1 MAAPR
6 IPEDRSITGQ
16 RMTRRA
22 FLFAGLFDWLLFWR
36 KRSIRIAGTRFQIVR
51 HGEDRRHYFW
61 VHGNERTAH
70 AVLLAHMKAVP
81 GRAFLVENTVRNI
94 PVGGGLLDPNRMFS
108 RVGAEKNLRSLNQGW
123 TDAQVSMALDVL
135 DRDRDR
141 FLETILPKAGKLLV
155 ALHNNGP
162 GYSVNDEVPISDAVS
177 LNDAGHPH
185 EFMLCT
191 MRSDF
196 ERLSKSQFNV
206 VLQNTAPIEDDGSLS
221 RLAAVR
227 GIRYVNIEA
236 GLGNSEGQQAMLDW
250 VEKALP

>member
-1 MAAPR
+1 
-6 IPEDRSITGQ
+6 
-16 RMTRRA
+16 MTRRA
-22 FLFAGLFDWLLFWR
+22 FLFAALFDWLLFWR
-36 KRSIRIAGTRFQIVR
+36 SRSIRIAGTRFQIVR

-70 AVLLAHMKAVP
+70 DVLLAHMKTVP
-81 GRAFLVENTVRNI
+81 GRAFLVKNTVRNI

-123 TDAQVSMALDVL
+123 TDAQMSAALDVL
-135 DRDRDR
+135 DKDRSR

-177 LNDAGHPH
+177 LNNAEHPH

-206 VLQNTAPIEDDGSLS
+206 VLQNTAPKEDDGSLS
-221 RLAAVR
+221 RLTAVR

>member
-22 FLFAGLFDWLLFWR
+22 FLFAGLFDRQLFWR

-196 ERLSKSQFNV
+196 ERLTNSQFNV
-206 VLQNTAPIEDDGSLS
+206 VLQNTAPNEDDGSLS

-236 GLGNSEGQQAMLDW
+236 GLGNGEGQQAMLDW

>member
-1 MAAPR
+1 
-6 IPEDRSITGQ
+6 
-16 RMTRRA
+16 MTRRA

-36 KRSIRIAGTRFQIVR
+36 KRFIRIAGTRFQIVR

-70 AVLLAHMKAVP
+70 DLLLAHMKTVA

-94 PVGGGLLDPNRMFS
+94 PIEGGTLDPNRMFS
-108 RVGAEKNLRSLNQGW
+108 RTGAEKNLRSQNQGW
-123 TDAQVSMALDVL
+123 TDAQVNAALDAL
-135 DRDRDR
+135 DRDRGR
-141 FLETILPKAGKLLV
+141 FLETVLPKNGKLLV

-162 GYSVNDEVPISDAVS
+162 GYSVTDEVPISDAVS
-177 LNDAGHPH
+177 LKNAEHAH

-196 ERLSKSQFNV
+196 DLLSKAPFNV
-206 VLQNTAPIEDDGSLS
+206 VLQNTAPKDDDGSLS
-221 RLAAVR
+221 RLTALR

-236 GLGNSEGQQAMLDW
+236 GLGNTAGQQAMLDW
-250 VEKALP
+250 LEKALP

>member
-1 MAAPR
+1 
-6 IPEDRSITGQ
+6 
-16 RMTRRA
+16 MTRRA
-22 FLFAGLFDWLLFWR
+22 FLFAGLFDWLPFR
-36 KRSIRIAGTRFQIVR
+36 RARSIRMAGTRFQIVR
-51 HGEDRRHYFW
+51 HDEDRRHYFW

-70 AVLLAHMKAVP
+70 DVLLAHMKTAR
-81 GRAFLVENTVRNI
+81 GRAFLVENSERNI
-94 PVGGGLLDPNRMFS
+94 PAGGGLLDPNRMFS
-108 RVGAEKNLRSLNQGW
+108 RVGAEKNLRTLNQSW
-123 TDAQVSMALDVL
+123 TDAQVSSVLDVL
-135 DRDRDR
+135 DRDRGR
-141 FLETILPKAGKLLV
+141 FLDAVLPKAGKLLV

-206 VLQNTAPIEDDGSLS
+206 VLQNTAPKEDDGSLS

-236 GLGNSEGQQAMLDW
+236 GLGNAAGQWAMVEW
-250 VEKALP
+250 VEKALL